1 MLTRAVHDVEGN
13 CVTPIIIEGY
23 TPDEILAL
31 PTGELESLVI
41 TGEPLAFR
49 AGTAEILGEF
59 AISGD
64 CLRVELAHIEGGG
77 EGVLPTLWL
86 LCERYARARGLSEI
100 EWIVYATNCARPNP
114 KLPPLLARRGFT
126 VRDVAG
132 RGEAYY
138 QRYDLA

>member
-1 MLTRAVHDVEGN
+1 MRRQIT
-13 CVTPIIIEGY
+13 IEGY

-31 PTGELESLVI
+31 PEGELEALLM
-41 TGEPLAFR
+41 TGEPLTFR

-59 AISGD
+59 QIIEA

-86 LCERYARARGLSEI
+86 LAERYAHARCLSEI
-100 EWIVYATNCARPNP
+100 EWIVYATKCANPNP
-114 KLPPLLARRGFT
+114 KLRPLLERRGCE

-132 RGEAYY
+132 RGEAYC
-138 QRYDLA
+138 QRYYLV

>member
-1 MLTRAVHDVEGN
+1 MRRQIT
-13 CVTPIIIEGY
+13 IEGY
-23 TPDEILAL
+23 TPNEILAL
-31 PTGELESLVI
+31 PTDELEVLVM

-59 AISGD
+59 GINES

-86 LCERYARARGLSEI
+86 LAERYARARGLSEI
-100 EWIVYATNCARPNP
+100 EWIVYATNCANPNP
-114 KLPPLLARRGFT
+114 KLRPLLERRGFE

-138 QRYDLA
+138 QRYELA

>member
-1 MLTRAVHDVEGN
+1 MVCALCKSKIMRRQ
-13 CVTPIIIEGY
+13 IIIEGY

-31 PTGELESLVI
+31 PKGEIESLVL

-64 CLRVELAHIEGGG
+64 CLHVELAHIEGGG
-77 EGVLPTLWL
+77 EGVLPPLWL

-114 KLPPLLARRGFT
+114 KLRPLIGAARLHRARRGGSRRSVLST
-126 VRDVAG
+126 
-132 RGEAYY
+132 
-138 QRYDLA
+138 L